1 MATSR
6 RAARPAA
13 APQTFTLSPKEHHS
27 LFTDADITIFG
38 GSKLRRAVLRP
49 VHAAAPSSAARA
61 AQMRRDA
68 LHGAKPPSSPQ
79 TNGMV
84 DARRKMYEPLGG
96 TYVASPRKRW
106 TFPNCATINLSF
118 IGERGRWDGLE
129 PRSSGSTRSSRSR
142 GPTLTA

>member
-96 TYVASPRKRW
+96 TYVASPAGGGHSL
-106 TFPNCATINLSF
+106 TAPPSTC
-118 IGERGRWDGLE
+118 
-129 PRSSGSTRSSRSR
+129 RSSVSGEGGTGWSR
-142 GPTLTA
+142 GHRDRPGRADLVAPR